1 MCTYNEKFMN
11 LYVWL
16 KENKKSYE
24 HGVNAYEMNEN
35 KSLILIMVII
45 RCKDFIIKC
54 VIKFH
59 ISTYGLF

>member
-1 MCTYNEKFMN
+1 MN

-35 KSLILIMVII
+35 KSSIFIMIII
-45 RCKDFIIKC
+45 RCKVFIIKC

>member
-1 MCTYNEKFMN
+1 MN

-16 KENKKSYE
+16 KEKKNSYE
-24 HGVNAYEMNEN
+24 HGVNAYEMYEN
-35 KSLILIMVII
+35 KLLILIIIII
-45 RCKDFIIKC
+45 RCKFFIIKC